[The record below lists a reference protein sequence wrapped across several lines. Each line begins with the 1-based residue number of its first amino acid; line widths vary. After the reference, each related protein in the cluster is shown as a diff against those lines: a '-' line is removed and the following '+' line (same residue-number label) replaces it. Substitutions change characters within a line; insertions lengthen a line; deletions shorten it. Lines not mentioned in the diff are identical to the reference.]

1 MSNHWLSEKKVEQ
14 KLEKMAVPTALLE
27 HFWLSHYYERA
38 VFHADYLAPES
49 IVDAIRLTQHGNELR
64 ESCANSLHI
73 PLADV
78 TLALYGRFFHHEI
91 LVDHVATDVATVA
104 KFLEDDLLHDRIRIP
119 FIWGGRL
126 H

>member
-1 MSNHWLSEKKVEQ
+1 MKSS
-14 KLEKMAVPTALLE
+14 
-27 HFWLSHYYERA
+27 
-38 VFHADYLAPES
+38 
-49 IVDAIRLTQHGNELR
+49 G
-64 ESCANSLHI
+64 NSLHI

-119 FIWGGRL
+119 FIWGRRL
-126 H
+126 QKRFNDGSFPTDRTAYACKRGNC